1 MKNATEHTPENG
13 QIRMTLDVSIGQYDI
28 RIYNSGAEITMD
40 QREKIFDR
48 FYQTDGDKKDSFGIG
63 LHLSREIFRMHQGT
77 VRVLES
83 DETGTT
89 FQILLPIF
97 TAKDA
102 GSNLTEL

>member
-1 MKNATEHTPENG
+1 MKRYLT
-13 QIRMTLDVSIGQYDI
+13 V
-28 RIYNSGAEITMD
+28 
-40 QREKIFDR
+40 

-102 GSNLTEL
+102 GAILQNCKIRLREQ